1 MIKWNLIPFGLLK
14 ACLWSSGARDLIEN
28 PVAAAYLVVLALFGA
43 GLAYLLYVDTQ
54 AKAKKEAAFQ
64 EQREA
69 AMMLREQG
77 YICHE
82 EVVLPVVSNGYFVGH
97 NRIDILVHRTHGA
110 TGKAYYVAA
119 IELKT
124 LRDSLH
130 CRERAH
136 EVEQQTRGYMR
147 CLRSVFASSR
157 VFHVFTV
164 NFRRAESGVEVLSL
178 EEKRPIKT

>member
-1 MIKWNLIPFGLLK
+1 MFRDALENQGPA
-14 ACLWSSGARDLIEN
+14 ACLRASRGAGARIRVGEN
-28 PVAAAYLVVLALFGA
+28 PAHRSRHQAARA
-43 GLAYLLYVDTQ
+43 GL
-54 AKAKKEAAFQ
+54 
-64 EQREA
+64 
-69 AMMLREQG
+69 
-77 YICHE
+77 H
-82 EVVLPVVSNGYFVGH
+82 LPRGGRASGRSNGYFVGH

-124 LRDSLH
+124 LRESLH

-147 CLRSVFASSR
+147 CLRSVFANTR

-164 NFRRAESGVEVLSL
+164 NFRRAEPDVEVLAL

>member
-1 MIKWNLIPFGLLK
+1 MRLTP
-14 ACLWSSGARDLIEN
+14 R
-28 PVAAAYLVVLALFGA
+28 YLRLVCKELVPQIQGYASEKILRTALAI
-43 GLAYLLYVDTQ
+43 
-54 AKAKKEAAFQ
+54 
-64 EQREA
+64 R
-69 AMMLREQG
+69 LREDG
-77 YICHE
+77 FVCHE

>member
-1 MIKWNLIPFGLLK
+1 MLLVLVQCFAMRLK
-14 ACLWSSGARDLIEN
+14 TKDLQH
-28 PVAAAYLVVLALFGA
+28 VCAQVVEQVQGYASEKILRTALAI
-43 GLAYLLYVDTQ
+43 
-54 AKAKKEAAFQ
+54 
-64 EQREA
+64 R
-69 AMMLREQG
+69 LREQG

-124 LRDSLH
+124 LRESLH

-147 CLRSVFASSR
+147 CLRSVFANSR

-164 NFRRAESGVEVLSL
+164 NFRRAEPDVEVLEL